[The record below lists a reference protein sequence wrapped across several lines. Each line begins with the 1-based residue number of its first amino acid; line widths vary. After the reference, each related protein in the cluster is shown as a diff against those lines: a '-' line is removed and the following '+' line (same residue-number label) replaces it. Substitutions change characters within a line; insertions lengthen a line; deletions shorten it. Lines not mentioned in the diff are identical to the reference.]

1 MTQRGE
7 PEAEDPHAVRDRV
20 QQLEDELEEAAIEA
34 ELESGRR
41 EESVEAAKRHVA
53 WRMVRVSLGIVI
65 TGFGIL
71 LLALPGPGLVVVALG
86 LGVLAQDVPFARRLL
101 DRVQDRIPRNDDGN
115 LPLAAKLTLVG
126 SIVLAIVLSGISI
139 WWSFFR

>member
-1 MTQRGE
+1 VTQRGE